1 MKYRVIL
8 PALLLALGAARP
20 ASAQCCG
27 YGMSYDNVVVWPQPD
42 LRVPVPSVTEA
53 KKAKPVLAKAKPAV
67 KENARKLSM
76 HFPPAQRAQVEQ
88 YYVES
93 MATYLKLEKKMGWA
107 PRDMAGGLAA
117 FLVGNYMVLKERNV
131 SDEEYAAVASQLR
144 AQQGMQKMGDNADQE
159 KLRDVFEQSAMV
171 GVFMAVAYMAHEQKP
186 QPSAVYDNLRNAAR
200 ENLQLVLKTDPAR
213 LNIDKNGMRFQ

>member
-1 MKYRVIL
+1 MKYRLIL
-8 PALLLALGAARP
+8 PALLLALGATQS

-42 LRVPVPSVTEA
+42 LRVPVPTVSEA

-76 HFPPAQRAQVEQ
+76 HFPPEQRAQVEK
-88 YYVES
+88 YYIES
-93 MATYLKLEKKMGWA
+93 MATYLKLEKKMGWE

-117 FLVGNYMVLKERNV
+117 FLVGNYMVLHERNV
-131 SDEEYAAVASQLR
+131 SDEEYAAVASQMR
-144 AQQGMQKMGDNADQE
+144 AQQQMQKITQASDQE

-171 GVFMAVAYMAHEQKP
+171 GVFMAVAYLAHQQKP
-186 QPSAVYDNLRNAAR
+186 QESAFYGNLRNAAR
-200 ENLQLVLKTDPAR
+200 ENLQLVLKSDPAK
-213 LNIDKNGMRFQ
+213 LSIDKNGMRFQ